1 MWFHLQCIFF
11 IPVGSNYRDIIEAVV
26 EVVCI
31 GEIASCSDTYCSTG
45 MVTFLL
51 EDMEWSLWVELSED
65 GCIALK
71 GMGL

>member
-1 MWFHLQCIFF
+1 M
-11 IPVGSNYRDIIEAVV
+11 VEAVH
-26 EVVCI
+26 I
-31 GEIASCSDTYCSTG
+31 GEIAGCGDAYCSTG